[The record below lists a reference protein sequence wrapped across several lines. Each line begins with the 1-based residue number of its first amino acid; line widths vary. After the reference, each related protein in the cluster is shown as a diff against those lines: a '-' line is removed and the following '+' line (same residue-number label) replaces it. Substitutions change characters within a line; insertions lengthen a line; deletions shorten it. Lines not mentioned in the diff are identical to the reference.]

1 MKKRKKLKVVTA
13 IIAAGLFLV
22 ILTIVSTVFFSIRM
36 TQNFRGDRELYF
48 DNLHEIVSNLVN
60 ADRDYYQAMLAAIQY
75 QNVQSNPA
83 DIPPEMVS
91 ELAAG
96 YLNDYKENK
105 QQVLDRMAVVHDIAS
120 KNPSLYQN
128 TLLEDSDMN
137 FEAWLQLFDTEYAA
151 WESSYDVE
159 NTAGDFTLFI
169 QSFDTARD
177 DLSQMSDITE
187 KWADEENDLRSRQML
202 TQIAATMF
210 SFILLS
216 LIILVALIILIRS
229 IKKSI
234 AQMLQSVDNM
244 STGDFVTE
252 IKAESTFREFFAVET
267 AIEEMRAKLQDS
279 LLTVS
284 ECADSISE
292 MTVLTKKSI
301 ADSQENTHNIS
312 LAVDELAHGAMTM
325 ASDVQITAEITGEIG
340 DSFDLVHTAAENNL
354 NRVKSLQNEST
365 ILQNQLDGIRKADEE
380 TDAKA
385 GQVADSVEKTAEVV
399 QEISKAAEGIISIAS
414 QTNLLAL
421 NASIEAARAGEAG
434 KGFAVVA
441 DNIKTLAEESNTMAG
456 EITTMLTTITQYSN
470 DNRDLTIGI
479 KEATANEVQALK
491 KMSETFDD
499 MLKLLAETE
508 DGNKE
513 IAGIVESMIA
523 GKEKILDSV
532 ESLSSLSEEYAAS
545 TEETSAAITQ
555 INDNMVTVVK
565 EADELGEI
573 SAQLKDNIRFFTV
586 KQSFSENEI

>member
-325 ASDVQITAEITGEIG
+325 ASDVQITAEITGEIV

>member
-187 KWADEENDLRSRQML
+187 KWVDEENDLRSRQML